1 MLQPRRPPELR
12 GQRIFASRP
21 NRTYPAGRECAA
33 DGCDTRLSIHNA
45 SSFCWQH
52 EPARIR
58 MPRGQRKK
66 QYAAQP
72 CPGLGVLEADVL
84 CTWRKGV
91 LRWA

>member
-12 GQRIFASRP
+12 GQRTFASRP

-66 QYAAQP
+66 QYAA
-72 CPGLGVLEADVL
+72 
-84 CTWRKGV
+84 
-91 LRWA
+91 